1 MTVDAELQEKSG
13 ADVKNMVDQLL
24 SQCQQAVRE
33 HEEKNKEL
41 TSSVAAAPQTQTTA
55 ERTSYWINHKP

>member
-1 MTVDAELQEKSG
+1 VTVDAELQEKSG

-41 TSSVAAAPQTQTTA
+41 TSSVAAATPQTQTTA
-55 ERTSYWINHKP
+55 ERTSYWINY